1 MLIDE
6 VGLQTFRDLDDP
18 GLSAQVS
25 VEAAR
30 GLAQQGDL
38 DEAARLLR
46 ATVRVE
52 PACTEA
58 WLGLAWLAESP
69 QEREG
74 LLRHVLM
81 LDPEHPKA
89 RAELARLDPSE
100 SPSAPPGSW
109 RGSRG
114 RRWLWGLL
122 VLPVGLVLAAFLVW
136 GPVHSSLAWLL
147 PTPTPTAAPTPT
159 LTPEEIAA
167 QFVPQ
172 LQAALSGEAWDRALE
187 LVTIMASVDPSG
199 EGVQQWTLETYMTY
213 GQALV
218 LSGDVDGALVQFDH
232 AVRVAPGDADAHLWQ
247 ETAQTYLVGSEA
259 LEAGGWDAAINAF
272 TQIHE
277 AMPGF
282 GDEDARLTEAYFRRG
297 QEAVEAEDWTLAIE
311 SLSVVRERATW
322 HADAVDLLAQ
332 AYRERGIEWEENN
345 KLNKARTDLEAA
357 LDLRAHDAR
366 AQKYLDKVMY
376 RLFPPKRIEIDISE
390 QRLYAWEGDAL
401 VYEYRVSTGLRGR
414 DTAPGNYQVLD
425 KIPMAYSSIWRLKM
439 PNWLGIYYV
448 GGIENG
454 IHALP
459 IRPDGTVMWG
469 GLLGQRA
476 SYGCVIL
483 SNKAAQTIY
492 NWAKIG
498 TVVDIHN

>member
-1 MLIDE
+1 
-6 VGLQTFRDLDDP
+6 
-18 GLSAQVS
+18 

-30 GLAQQGDL
+30 SLAQQGDL
-38 DEAARLLR
+38 DEAAHLLR
-46 ATVRVE
+46 AAIQVE

-58 WLGLAWLAESP
+58 WLGLAWLADSL

-74 LLRHVLM
+74 LLQHVLT

-89 RAELARLDPSE
+89 RAELARLDHSE
-100 SPSAPPGSW
+100 GPSAPVVSM
-109 RGSRG
+109 RGNRG

-122 VLPVGLVLAAFLVW
+122 VLPVGLILAGFLVW

-147 PTPTPTAAPTPT
+147 PTATPTVTPTPS
-159 LTPEEIAA
+159 LTPEEVAA

-172 LQAALSGEAWDRALE
+172 LQAALSGKAWDRALE
-187 LVTIMASVDPSG
+187 LVAIMASVDPSG
-199 EGVQQWTLETYMTY
+199 EGVQQWTLETHMTY
-213 GQALV
+213 GQDLV
-218 LSGDVDGALVQFDH
+218 LSGDVDGALAQFDS
-232 AVRVAPGDADAHLWQ
+232 AVRVAPGDEDAHLWQ
-247 ETAQTYLVGSEA
+247 ETAQAYLAGSGA
-259 LEAGGWDAAINAF
+259 LEAGEWDPAIEAF
-272 TQIHE
+272 TQVHE
-277 AMPGF
+277 AMPEF
-282 GDEDARLTEAYFRRG
+282 GDADLRLTETYFRRG
-297 QEAVEAEDWTLAIE
+297 QEAVQAEDWTLAIE
-311 SLSVVRERATW
+311 SLSAVRERAAG
-322 HADAVDLLAQ
+322 HAEAVDLLSQ
-332 AYRERGIEWEENN
+332 AYRERGIMWEETN
-345 KLNKARTDLEAA
+345 KLKKARTDLEAA
-357 LDLRAHDAR
+357 LNLRVHDAR
-366 AQKYLDKVMY
+366 AQTYLDKVMY

-401 VYEYRVSTGLRGR
+401 VHEYRVSTGLRGR

-439 PNWLGIYYV
+439 PHWLGIYYV

-483 SNKAAQTIY
+483 SNKAAKTIY
-492 NWAKIG
+492 DWAKIG